1 MKWFKHLC
9 DSNRSVTIRKIN
21 KKYGLEGEARYWRL
35 VEICSE
41 KYECGEP
48 EFTFDPETVRQTLR
62 HRSVTDCRSFV
73 DWLAT
78 AQLLIADTSGIVW
91 RIKFPKILEI
101 RDNHTKNLQAT
112 KKLVSNNLP
121 LDKEEEKEEEKDKD
135 KEYISSV
142 VGKTTPEQD
151 LMFLFLFNNIK
162 VEVEKNLYEKWI
174 EIYSNEFVTHEL
186 KQIETWL
193 MINKHKAPRK
203 DFKRFINNWLNR
215 GWESYRKKLD
225 SKKSIMNFITAVE

>member
-101 RDNHTKNLQAT
+101 RDNHTRNLQAAN
-112 KKLVSNNLP
+112 KLVSDNLP
-121 LDKEEEKEEEKDKD
+121 LEEDKDKD
-135 KEYISSV
+135 VDVEEDKHTSKNFTENEIKELENV
-142 VGKTTPEQD
+142 
-151 LMFLFLFNNIK
+151 L
-162 VEVEKNLYEKWI
+162 
-174 EIYSNEFVTHEL
+174 
-186 KQIETWL
+186 
-193 MINKHKAPRK
+193 
-203 DFKRFINNWLNR
+203 
-215 GWESYRKKLD
+215 RKKLD
-225 SKKSIMNFITAVE
+225 EKTGFLVSKHALKILQHFGSRESFSKFSERIQKNYEKSKQRDIKSLESYMVGAIHKEIDLYD